1 MKKKTQPKNTK
12 KRTKAGENGFSYKLE
27 ALGIVYAALGLFMA
41 VSLWYPEVGFLGD
54 SAHYFLTMGLGRG
67 ALLLP
72 IYLVI
77 LGLGYVV
84 NHKRLQF
91 SKRFFSI
98 LLFLVYLLSL
108 WHARV
113 IP

>member
-41 VSLWYPEVGFLGD
+41 VSLWYPEVWFWEILPGISHHGSGKGFC
-54 SAHYFLTMGLGRG
+54 FF
-67 ALLLP
+67 P

-77 LGLGYVV
+77 LGF
-84 NHKRLQF
+84 RLCCE
-91 SKRFFSI
+91 S
-98 LLFLVYLLSL
+98 
-108 WHARV
+108 
-113 IP
+113 